1 MTMLLSDI
9 WANVRNPLLLVAL
22 YCVEFLLVAFI
33 AFIGY
38 GLTHHW
44 TGAFTGGV
52 ATYWLIGYLSDAQGL
67 YRDSVP
73 WTWEKNARRA
83 WIWPCIEFRDMLH

>member
-9 WANVRNPLLLVAL
+9 WARVQNTLLLVAM
-22 YCVEFLLVAFI
+22 YCAEFLLVALI

-38 GLTHHW
+38 GLTRHW
-44 TGAFTGGV
+44 AVAFTGGV

-67 YRDSVP
+67 FLNSVP
-73 WTWEKNARRA
+73 WTWEKNTRRA
-83 WIWPCIEFRDMLH
+83 WIWPYYECRTFFR